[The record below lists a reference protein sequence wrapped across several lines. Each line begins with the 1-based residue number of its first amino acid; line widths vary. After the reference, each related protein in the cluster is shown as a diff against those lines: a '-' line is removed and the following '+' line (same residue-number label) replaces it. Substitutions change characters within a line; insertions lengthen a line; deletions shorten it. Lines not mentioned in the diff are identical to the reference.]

1 MREVCAESSEQII
14 AVLGPRLESLGRLAV
29 NLQLGPAIRGDRHV
43 SSRLKAARSLEDVV
57 VAAASRLE
65 VQGDVTADV
74 ASLRAQLHSA
84 QAAQAAAENSSRS
97 EVYRHENTMVFLKH
111 ARAEVDQ
118 LKKEV
123 KRLRALEV
131 HNTKELESYRAA
143 VDAHT
148 ELGDRLENRVKL
160 AEETSDRLAQQI
172 KREQEVFK
180 ASVASSTAQSRRLHQ
195 LLSRMDAT
203 DDSATV
209 RYRRRIEDLEERVK
223 RLVRANKTLRSRVKL
238 EEMDPDVLVLVVE

>member
-1 MREVCAESSEQII
+1 
-14 AVLGPRLESLGRLAV
+14 
-29 NLQLGPAIRGDRHV
+29 
-43 SSRLKAARSLEDVV
+43 
-57 VAAASRLE
+57 
-65 VQGDVTADV
+65 
-74 ASLRAQLHSA
+74 
-84 QAAQAAAENSSRS
+84 
-97 EVYRHENTMVFLKH
+97 MVFLKH

-238 EEMDPDVLVLVVE
+238 EEMDPDVLVLVVEGLSTGELDWGLLDISERTRVLLKGLLRTADPAQTDDSLANDLARAAFMETDPLEESTPEARAADARKTT

>member
-1 MREVCAESSEQII
+1 
-14 AVLGPRLESLGRLAV
+14 V

-57 VAAASRLE
+57 ADAAPRLE

-74 ASLRAQLHSA
+74 ASLRAQLHPA

-195 LLSRMDAT
+195 FLSRMDAT

-209 RYRRRIEDLEERVK
+209 RYRRRIEDLDERVK

-238 EEMDPDVLVLVVE
+238 EEMDPDV